1 MNLFTKEMPHYIKRE
16 IELMQEKLSPLMKK
30 VSRYALWTMPLIWVS
45 LFNLGYTLF
54 FGEITQETIPTILIY
69 AIIGALGFALFR
81 ELRFHQKEIQKQ
93 SSAYII
99 DRINNSEVATDYHK
113 KEYITLIKE
122 QPNAH
127 AINHF
132 IQFLMEENQ
141 RKHMLQ

>member
-1 MNLFTKEMPHYIKRE
+1 MNLFTKEMPNYIKRE

-45 LFNLGYTLF
+45 LFNLGNVLF
-54 FGEITQETIPTILIY
+54 FGQINQETIPAILIY

-81 ELRFHQKEIQKQ
+81 ELRFHQKEIRNQ

-99 DRINNSEVATDYHK
+99 DRINNSEVATDHHK
-113 KEYITLIKE
+113 QEYIKLIKE

>member
-1 MNLFTKEMPHYIKRE
+1 MNLFTKEMPNYIKRE

-30 VSRYALWTMPLIWVS
+30 VSRYTLWAMPLIWVS
-45 LFNLGYTLF
+45 LFNLGYVLF
-54 FGEITQETIPTILIY
+54 FGQINQKAIPTILIY

-81 ELRFHQKEIQKQ
+81 ELRFHQKEIQNQ

-99 DRINNSEVATDYHK
+99 DRINNSEVATDHHK
-113 KEYITLIKE
+113 QEYINLIKE